1 MSSFEETTDS
11 STQSALYSALGVTVI
26 YHPLRKK
33 NQKNTSKKINGSI
46 KYEKKN
52 QIKRKE
58 LFMPIAALSTHDPSV
73 HLSRSVIPKV
83 TKWSRDSIQVNLLP
97 GQYTNLISVGNTDA
111 LNVHFMSFTIFY
123 YLF

>member
-1 MSSFEETTDS
+1 
-11 STQSALYSALGVTVI
+11 
-26 YHPLRKK
+26 
-33 NQKNTSKKINGSI
+33 
-46 KYEKKN
+46 
-52 QIKRKE
+52 
-58 LFMPIAALSTHDPSV
+58 MPIAVLSTHDPSV

-111 LNVHFMSFTIFY
+111 LNVHFTSFTIFK